1 MKPNLPYCCAPA
13 AFQLMKKHVET
24 MDSPDALMECAVAIS
39 MHQMPD
45 VDPAQVDRTIQ
56 QYTDT
61 IRKRVRGTQP
71 QALLAHLHEF
81 MFEEQKFGG
90 NSDDYYNPMNSYLPA
105 VLKTKRG
112 LPISLSMIYKLIGSR
127 LGLRVHGIGLPGHF
141 LAAVESGPV
150 IDGGDQPA
158 MLVDPFGGG
167 RILTADEAQQAVE
180 ETFGEGVDW
189 SGEMLQPVSNLH
201 WLTRMIQNLL
211 HIFGGNGQY
220 ADVAAM
226 LELEMLLWPKQSH
239 LQRDLALVLARI
251 GMSHPASE
259 WLNTY
264 LKANP
269 KDPQRSDLEQLLE
282 VLST

>member
-1 MKPNLPYCCAPA
+1 MKSQLPLCSAPT
-13 AFQLMKKHVET
+13 AFDLMRRQVAQ
-24 MDSPDALMECAVAIS
+24 MDSPDALLNGAIAIS
-39 MHQMPD
+39 MHQLEH
-45 VDPAQVDRTIQ
+45 VDPARIDRIIQ
-56 QYTDT
+56 SYADT
-61 IRKRVRGTQP
+61 IRKRVRGAQP

-81 MFEEQKFGG
+81 LFEEQKFGG
-90 NSDDYYNPMNSYLPA
+90 NADDYYNPMNSYLPA
-105 VLKTKRG
+105 VVKTKRG
-112 LPISLSMIYKLIGSR
+112 LPISLSLIYKLIGER

-141 LAAVESGPV
+141 LVAVEQGPV
-150 IDGGDQPA
+150 TADGEQPA
-158 MLVDPFGGG
+158 MLIDPFGGG
-167 RILTADEAQQAVE
+167 RMLTGDEAQLAVE
-180 ETFGEGVDW
+180 ETFGEGLEW
-189 SGEMLQPVSNLH
+189 SNDMLQPVSNLH

-226 LELEMLLWPKQSH
+226 LELEMLLWPKQTH

-282 VLST
+282 VLSA